1 MLPTN
6 DSGRSRT
13 VLSVL
18 LACTLLVAGGVGVA
32 SAGPAA
38 VTVSAMDVSDDEPTT
53 GDSITVTPTVQ
64 FSDSGSGTF
73 EVTEVVLEDSSG
85 RVYSEADSLGAL
97 GPGDSID
104 VPLSASFDTAGQKK
118 LIVHV
123 RGMQY
128 DENGNR
134 RSVVSTT
141 HPTYVSVSEP
151 DEESD
156 PVPPQL
162 NVDADS
168 LVAGSES
175 TVAVTVSN
183 GADEQITDLSLTLSG
198 LGGMENRTHLQPELG
213 AHNSTTFTFDVTPPE
228 SGTHSLDA
236 TLTYGDETV
245 STSNSVEVE
254 SLNGDAVVYATTVT
268 ENDSTHL
275 RYRVANHGNVAL
287 ENVVVSG
294 AAVGEPLPTTV
305 IDTVEPGASE
315 TATVELN
322 ERPTGPAT
330 VSATYDAGSTSG
342 TVDES
347 VQFGNAT
354 DDSDAATEAT
364 ETSGSGTTPASFGT
378 IPLLT
383 GGIVAA
389 GSIIGYRSWCG
400 RFE

>member
-1 MLPTN
+1 MPQTKL
-6 DSGRSRT
+6 SERSRT
-13 VLSVL
+13 VLSVV
-18 LACTLLVAGGVGVA
+18 LACTLFVAGGVSVA

-38 VTVSAMDVSDDEPTT
+38 VTVSAMDVSEDEPET
-53 GDSITVTPTVQ
+53 GESITVTPTVRL
-64 FSDSGSGTF
+64 SDSDSGTF
-73 EVTEVVLEDSSG
+73 EVTEVILKDANG
-85 RVYSEADSLGAL
+85 TVYSEADSLGTL
-97 GPGDSID
+97 GTGDTID
-104 VPLSASFDTAGQKK
+104 VPLSATFGTAGRTK
-118 LIVHV
+118 LLVHV

-134 RSVVSTT
+134 RGVVSTT
-141 HPTYVSVSEP
+141 HPTYVTVSEP

-162 NVDADS
+162 NVDADQ

-183 GADEQITDLSLTLSG
+183 GADEQLTDLSLRLLG
-198 LGGMENRTHLQPELG
+198 LGGMENQTRLQPTLG
-213 AHNSTTFTFDVTPPE
+213 AHNSTTFTFDVMPPE
-228 SGTHSLDA
+228 SGTHALNA
-236 TLTYGDETV
+236 TLTTDGETV
-245 STSNSVEVE
+245 STTNDVEVR
-254 SLNGDAVVYATTVT
+254 SLSGDAVVYATTIT
-268 ENDSTHL
+268 ENDSVHL

-294 AAVGEPLPTTV
+294 AAVGEALPTTV
-305 IDTVEPGASE
+305 ISTVQPGASE

-322 ERPTGPAT
+322 KRPTGPAT
-330 VSATYDAGSTSG
+330 VSATYEVGSTTG

-347 VQFGNAT
+347 VRFHNAT
-354 DDSDAATEAT
+354 SDSDAANAAT
-364 ETSGSGTTPASFGT
+364 ETPGSGTTPASFGT

-389 GSIIGYRSWCG
+389 GSIIGYQSWCG

>member
-6 DSGRSRT
+6 YSGRSGT

-18 LACTLLVAGGVGVA
+18 LACTMLVAGGVGVA

-38 VTVSAMDVSDDEPTT
+38 VTVSSMDVSDDEPET
-53 GDSITVTPTVQ
+53 GDAITVTPTVQ
-64 FSDSGSGTF
+64 FSDSGTGTF
-73 EVTEVVLEDSSG
+73 EVTEVVLKDSSG
-85 RVYSEADSLGAL
+85 TVYSEADSLGTL

-123 RGMQY
+123 RGVQY
-128 DENGNR
+128 DSNGNR

-151 DEESD
+151 DEEAD

-162 NVDADS
+162 NVDAGT
-168 LVAGSES
+168 LVAGSDS

-183 GADEQITDLSLTLSG
+183 GADEQITDLSLRLSG
-198 LGGMENRTHLQPELG
+198 LGGMENQTRLQPALG

-228 SGTHSLDA
+228 SGTHSLNA

-245 STSNSVEVE
+245 ATSNSVEVE

-268 ENDSTHL
+268 QNDSPHL
-275 RYRVANHGNVAL
+275 RYRVANHGNAPL

-294 AAVGEPLPTTV
+294 AAVGESLPTTV
-305 IDTVEPGASE
+305 IGSVEPGTTE

-330 VSATYDAGSTSG
+330 VSATYDVGSTTG
-342 TVDES
+342 TVDQS
-347 VQFGNAT
+347 VRFGNAT
-354 DDSDAATEAT
+354 SDSAEASQATDE
-364 ETSGSGTTPASFGT
+364 SGSGTTPASFGT
-378 IPLLT
+378 LPLLT
-383 GGIVAA
+383 GGVVAA
-389 GSIIGYRSWCG
+389 GSIIGYRSWRG